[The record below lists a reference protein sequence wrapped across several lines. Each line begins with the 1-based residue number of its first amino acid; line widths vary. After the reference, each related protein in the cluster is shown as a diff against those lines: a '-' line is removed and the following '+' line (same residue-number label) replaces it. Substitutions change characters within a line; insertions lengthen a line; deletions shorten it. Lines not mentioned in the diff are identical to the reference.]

1 MSSLGLWRSVRGCLP
16 GCSALAHSLL
26 ALPTEQ
32 LAVGYLAP
40 GWHQECFVLLTDT
53 KVRKSLPHHLV
64 AGFGSID
71 FTGSPSPSESFELPV
86 LYSCYLGRKAS
97 CDRHTEPFQHPQTL
111 CSSLCS
117 SKMMKKF
124 ADFETYSNS
133 AGVPLQ
139 GTTSTYHHCQCADQK
154 TMGLG
159 RLVAS
164 PRKKYQSWKSEALL
178 HHLGCSAT
186 QQNHKICRVLSV
198 HMSWARHTS
207 IYLQ

>member
-16 GCSALAHSLL
+16 GCRASAHSSL
-26 ALPTEQ
+26 AVATEQ
-32 LAVGYLAP
+32 LAVGYLAA

-97 CDRHTEPFQHPQTL
+97 CDRHTEPSQHPQTL

-124 ADFETYSNS
+124 ADFETFPNS
-133 AGVPLQ
+133 AGVPSQ
-139 GTTSTYHHCQCADQK
+139 RTANIYHHCQGADQK
-154 TMGLG
+154 NHGL
-159 RLVAS
+159 VVS
-164 PRKKYQSWKSEALL
+164 PRKKLEIRGITSPGLHCHSTKPQNMQSSFCSPVLGYI
-178 HHLGCSAT
+178 HL
-186 QQNHKICRVLSV
+186 
-198 HMSWARHTS
+198 
-207 IYLQ
+207 